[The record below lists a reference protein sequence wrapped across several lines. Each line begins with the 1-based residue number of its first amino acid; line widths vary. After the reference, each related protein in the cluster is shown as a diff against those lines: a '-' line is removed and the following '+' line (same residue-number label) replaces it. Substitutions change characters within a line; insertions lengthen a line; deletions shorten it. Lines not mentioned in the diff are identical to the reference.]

1 MAAPPVCAGQP
12 LRSGARS
19 CQRAII
25 AMICHGG
32 AIGPS
37 RRTRAAEAIPS
48 TDTASASAEPAR
60 TIAGSIGSNLW
71 AEMVPWTRSHS
82 ARALTRRIQPRTVSA
97 GTPRSAPIVR
107 WPWPKALAPARR
119 GYVID
124 VVGHALLASAF
135 GQGHR
140 TIGADLGVPADT
152 VRGWIRRVRARA
164 EWLRVQGTISAH
176 KFDPMLPAIV
186 LAGSA
191 LADAVSVLGMAS
203 AALVRRLGPIAPPW
217 QIIAM
222 IARWQLLAPLRS
234 G

>member
-107 WPWPKALAPARR
+107 WPWPKALASKGMADDVDHVAATR
-119 GYVID
+119 GCQRGQQH
-124 VVGHALLASAF
+124 VGHPATGAADPSRPQRYTSTSRAQRTGPGEAPASQLPRAAKTPQPRAPEIGLRLPLVEHHDHGRLL
-135 GQGHR
+135 
-140 TIGADLGVPADT
+140 
-152 VRGWIRRVRARA
+152 
-164 EWLRVQGTISAH
+164 
-176 KFDPMLPAIV
+176 LPV
-186 LAGSA
+186 
-191 LADAVSVLGMAS
+191 
-203 AALVRRLGPIAPPW
+203 
-217 QIIAM
+217 
-222 IARWQLLAPLRS
+222 
-234 G
+234 